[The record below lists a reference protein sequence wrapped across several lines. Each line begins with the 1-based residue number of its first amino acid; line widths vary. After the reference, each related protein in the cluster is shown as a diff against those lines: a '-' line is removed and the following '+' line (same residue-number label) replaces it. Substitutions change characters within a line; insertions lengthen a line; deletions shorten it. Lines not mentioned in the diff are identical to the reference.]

1 MRYFIP
7 AAATIEISVPARA
20 GADTV
25 SQFTINVEL
34 VTEAADV
41 REALKK
47 AERHLEKKFLKQIS
61 LKLKNYS
68 ISSKPI
74 PLQKNAVAGDET
86 V

>member
-7 AAATIEISVPARA
+7 AAATIEISVPARS

-25 SQFTINVEL
+25 STFTIDVEL

-41 REALKK
+41 KEALKK
-47 AERHLEKKFLKQIS
+47 AEKHLEKKFLKQIS
-61 LKLKNYS
+61 LRLKNYS

-74 PLQKNAVAGDET
+74 PINKEL
-86 V
+86 